1 MFSAP
6 SGRAPRGARSRAVA
20 PCTAL
25 GAARRAGSSRRPAPR
40 RAANATRAA
49 PKMVFERF
57 TERAIKAVMEGQS
70 EAKTMGRP
78 EVLPEHLLL
87 GVIAE
92 DARFNQGQGP
102 AAGGF
107 YGAAQIT
114 LESSREAALVV
125 LGGVTSKKSP
135 KPQASGGGE
144 VPFSLTSK
152 RVFEA
157 ALGEAERL
165 GHNFISPEHLVLAL
179 AAGPAQG
186 TLDVLGAAG
195 AELREAAERR
205 LEQQSVGEGAAQGAQ
220 KGAAGRARRAP
231 GAPGGQEGKSG
242 DNALEDFCRDITQ
255 EAEDN
260 LIDPVI
266 GRDKE
271 VSRVVEILARRMKNN
286 PILLGEPGVGKTAI
300 AEGLAQCIVRGSVP
314 SGQPLPGFL
323 KGKRVLSL
331 DVGLLM
337 AGAKERGEL
346 ESRVTN
352 LIAEVQA
359 AGDVILMIDEVH
371 TLVGAGSVA
380 RGGGGGGGGLDISNL
395 LKPALAR
402 GTLQC
407 IGATTV
413 SEHRRIESDPA
424 LERRFQPVMVEEP
437 SEEECL
443 EILKGLR
450 ESYERHH
457 RCTFTDQAL
466 EKAVALSSRYIA
478 DRYLP
483 DKAVDLMDESGSR
496 ARISQ
501 HMARKAALSEAAG
514 VDGGAAATE
523 EEQQEGETLWE
534 QLEQVV
540 RAKDSCVRGETF
552 EEASLLRAREM
563 ELKATLTGDNEDPSR
578 VISTVGEDD
587 IERIVAQ
594 WTGIPVE
601 KLSGEDAERVL
612 HLDDILGDRVIGQSE
627 ACKALARSMKRAFCG
642 LKSPDRPI
650 AAMMFCGPTGVGKT
664 ELTKALAE
672 GVFGDEEAMVRLD
685 MSEYMEKHS
694 VSKLVGPPP
703 GYVGFGEGGTLTEAV
718 RRRPFTVVLFD
729 EIEKAHPDVSNIML
743 QVFEDGRLTDSQG
756 RVVSFKNTV
765 LVLTSN
771 IGSGSITGGMKP
783 MGFAPQAKSE
793 EEAEEQ
799 AYTRIRA
806 GVLDE
811 LRGFF
816 RPELLNRL
824 DEVVVFR
831 QLPGSAIR
839 KIADLLLRDTAKR
852 LEEHG
857 VSLELTAGFM
867 ERLVEEGS
875 DIQWGARPLRRA
887 VSAMVDDPLS
897 DAYLK
902 GRLEPGNVA
911 RMVLGEGGEAE
922 VEVLRAPAGEEEEHE
937 IVYSHIIDMDA
948 GEVVVTDADETVMT

>member
-1 MFSAP
+1 MN
-6 SGRAPRGARSRAVA
+6 RS
-20 PCTAL
+20 
-25 GAARRAGSSRRPAPR
+25 
-40 RAANATRAA
+40 
-49 PKMVFERF
+49 
-57 TERAIKAVMEGQS
+57 
-70 EAKTMGRP
+70 
-78 EVLPEHLLL
+78 EVLPEHLFL
-87 GVIAE
+87 GLISE
-92 DARFNQGQGP
+92 DANFKSTQSP

-107 YGAAQIT
+107 YGNAQIT
-114 LESSREAALVV
+114 LEAAREAALAA
-125 LGGVTSKKSP
+125 LGGVPQEQKGKKTP
-135 KPQASGGGE
+135 PPGAKKRGAGAE

-152 RVFEA
+152 RAFEA

-179 AAGPAQG
+179 VAGPVQA
-186 TLDVLGAAG
+186 TLDILGCDG
-195 AELREAAERR
+195 DELREACEQR
-205 LEQQSVGEGAAQGAQ
+205 LRQQSVGEGAG
-220 KGAAGRARRAP
+220 GS
-231 GAPGGQEGKSG
+231 APGGAGMGQAKRGGSAQQGGSGEG
-242 DNALEDFCRDITQ
+242 ALEDFCRDITE
-255 EAEDN
+255 EAKNN

-266 GRDKE
+266 GREKE

-300 AEGLAQCIVRGSVP
+300 AESLAQCIIRGSVP
-314 SGQPLPGFL
+314 DGQPLPDFL
-323 KGKRVLSL
+323 HNKRVMSL

-352 LIAEVQA
+352 LISEVQA

-402 GTLQC
+402 GNLQC

-424 LERRFQPVMVEEP
+424 LERRFQPVMVDEP
-437 SEEECL
+437 SEEESL

-457 RCTFTDQAL
+457 RCTFTDRAL
-466 EKAVALSSRYIA
+466 ERAVALSARYIP

-483 DKAVDLMDESGSR
+483 DKAVDLMDESGSQ
-496 ARISQ
+496 ARIAQ
-501 HMARKAALSEAAG
+501 HLDRKASQQEADEAG
-514 VDGGAAATE
+514 AGE
-523 EEQQEGETLWE
+523 EAEDDVQEGETLWE

-552 EEASLLRAREM
+552 EEAALLHAREV
-563 ELKATLTGDNEDPSR
+563 ELKASLTGDKEDASR
-578 VISTVGEDD
+578 VISTVDEGD

-601 KLSGEDAERVL
+601 KLSGEDADRVL
-612 HLDDILGDRVIGQSE
+612 HLDDILGERVIGQNE

-642 LKSPDRPI
+642 LKNPNRPI

-756 RVVSFKNTV
+756 RTVDFKNTV

-793 EEAEEQ
+793 EEAEDQ
-799 AYTRIRA
+799 AYARIRS
-806 GVLDE
+806 GVLEE

-831 QLPGSAIR
+831 QLPSSSIR
-839 KIADLLLRDTAKR
+839 KIADLLLRDTAER

-857 VSLELTAGFM
+857 VSLELTADFM

-902 GRLEPGNVA
+902 GKLDPGCVA
-911 RMVLGEGGEAE
+911 RMVLGDGGEAA
-922 VEVLRAPAGEEEEHE
+922 VEVHPAPAVAPEEHE
-937 IVYSHIIDMDA
+937 IVYSHIIDLDA
-948 GEVVVTDADETVMT
+948 SEVAALDEVDETVMT

>member
-1 MFSAP
+1 
-6 SGRAPRGARSRAVA
+6 
-20 PCTAL
+20 
-25 GAARRAGSSRRPAPR
+25 
-40 RAANATRAA
+40 
-49 PKMVFERF
+49 MVFERF

-87 GVIAE
+87 GLIAE
-92 DARFNQGQGP
+92 DTRFNSGQGP
-102 AAGGF
+102 ASGGF
-107 YGAAQIT
+107 YGATQIT
-114 LESSREAALVV
+114 LESAREAALVV
-125 LGGVTSKKSP
+125 LGGAGKKSSGAP
-135 KPQASGGGE
+135 KKASGGGE

-165 GHNFISPEHLVLAL
+165 GHNFISPEHLALAL
-179 AAGPAQG
+179 AAGPAQA
-186 TLDVLGAAG
+186 TLDILGAAG
-195 AELREAAERR
+195 AEIREASKRR
-205 LEQQSVGEGAAQGAQ
+205 LEQQSVGEGAAPAGGA
-220 KGAAGRARRAP
+220 KGAERARRAP
-231 GAPGGQEGKSG
+231 GARGQEGGSSG

-255 EAEDN
+255 EAQDL

-466 EKAVALSSRYIA
+466 EKAVALSSRYIP

-501 HMARKAALSEAAG
+501 HLARKAALSEAAG
-514 VDGGAAATE
+514 DGAAAE

-540 RAKDSCVRGETF
+540 QAKDSCVRGETF

-563 ELKATLTGDNEDPSR
+563 ELKATLTGDDEDPSR
-578 VISTVGEDD
+578 VISTVSEDD

-612 HLDDILGDRVIGQSE
+612 HLDDTLADRVIGQGE

-703 GYVGFGEGGTLTEAV
+703 GYVGYGEGGTLTEAV

-783 MGFAPQAKSE
+783 MGFAPQAASE
-793 EEAEEQ
+793 EEADDQ
-799 AYTRIRA
+799 AYARIRA

-831 QLPGSAIR
+831 QLPSSAIR
-839 KIADLLLRDTAKR
+839 KIADLLLRDTAQR

-857 VSLELTAGFM
+857 VSLELRADFM
-867 ERLVEEGS
+867 ESLVERGS

-897 DAYLK
+897 DAYLR
-902 GRLEPGNVA
+902 GQLEPGCIA

-922 VEVLRAPAGEEEEHE
+922 VEVHRTPSGDEEHE

-948 GEVVVTDADETVMT
+948 SEVVVTDADETVMT